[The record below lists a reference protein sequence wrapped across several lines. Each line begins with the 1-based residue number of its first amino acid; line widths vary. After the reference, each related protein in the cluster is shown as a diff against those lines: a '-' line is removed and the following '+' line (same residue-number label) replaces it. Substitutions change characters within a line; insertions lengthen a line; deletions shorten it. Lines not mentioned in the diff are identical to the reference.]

1 MYPVGDL
8 YAEARAND
16 QETTGDSNPT
26 GKTIGYAG
34 EVLSTVGTLAL
45 GLGVL
50 AAEALWKSAPKVLR
64 ATGTGLRTIA
74 DSMEG
79 RK

>member
-8 YAEARAND
+8 YAEANENTRG
-16 QETTGDSNPT
+16 TTGDPDAT
-26 GKTIGYAG
+26 GKAASYAG
-34 EVLSTVGTLAL
+34 EVLTTVGTLAL